1 MFFYF
6 HVMVCKRS
14 TCFTSTEKNPG
25 GWCCH
30 DLAFSSADGHLADA
44 CAALP
49 NLHEW
54 YLGLEGSQRLRK
66 G

>member
-1 MFFYF
+1 ML
-6 HVMVCKRS
+6 HLNG
-14 TCFTSTEKNPG
+14 KNPG